1 LQQVRGDNM
10 ADERLFRLKIITP
23 DRVFYEGDASM
34 VELKTSEGEIGV
46 YANHIPLTTILV
58 PGVLKITEPEGIKQ
72 AALYS
77 GFVEILKDKVT
88 VLAEIAEW
96 PEEIDINRA
105 MEAKIRAE
113 RRLSS
118 NESGVDELRAEMS
131 LRRALT
137 RIELGGK

>member
-1 LQQVRGDNM
+1 M